1 MTKADKLASNGREL
15 VEPIETLI
23 EGLYRSDVAIGTIV
37 PVVCGPRIANVGR
50 VALFAIFHA
59 IRQAQQRMVKE
70 VDARLRCSWTEDD
83 EARLAAVER
92 QSVALRRLEGI
103 LDGMLMF

>member
-50 VALFAIFHA
+50 VASSRSFT
-59 IRQAQQRMVKE
+59 QYDKPSSE
-70 VDARLRCSWTEDD
+70 W
-83 EARLAAVER
+83 
-92 QSVALRRLEGI
+92 
-103 LDGMLMF
+103 